1 MSEKPLRHGAASGQG
16 IVAQESEVAGH
27 VLRCKPNG
35 AKLRKLWDGY
45 DAGELTSLF
54 AVYLGVDSFSGAA
67 F

>member
-1 MSEKPLRHGAASGQG
+1 MGT
-16 IVAQESEVAGH
+16 V
-27 VLRCKPNG
+27 NG

-54 AVYLGVDSFSGAA
+54 GVYFEVDSFSGAA